1 VSDAGLHW
9 YHTLELP
16 GGELTP
22 GWFDTRGAV
31 DRVPWPAA
39 SLRGLRCLDVGPWD
53 GFWAFEMERRGA
65 DEVVAIDVPDPRGW
79 DWPARATP
87 TGMEMLGVMKG
98 EDRAFDVAARALRSR
113 VRRED
118 LSVYALDPERLGRF
132 DLVFLGSLLLHL
144 RDPVGALARVRA
156 VCRGTLVL
164 AETVELVASLRWPR
178 RPVARLEGDDAPW
191 WWQPNVATVRRMV
204 RAAGFRAVAATGL
217 YFVPLGPAHPRPP
230 LREGWREARTPAGR
244 ERLVARWLG
253 VPHTALRAVP
263 SAA

>member
-1 VSDAGLHW
+1 VSDLHW

-16 GGELTP
+16 GGEVTP
-22 GWFDTRGAV
+22 GWFDTRAAV
-31 DRVPWPAA
+31 DRVPWPRP
-39 SLRGLRCLDVGPWD
+39 SLDGLRCLDVGTWD

-65 DEVVAIDVPDPRGW
+65 AEVVAIDVPDPRGW

-87 TGMEMLGVMKG
+87 TGLAMLSVVKG
-98 EDRAFDVAARALRSR
+98 EDRAFDVAARALGSK

-118 LSVYALDPERLGRF
+118 LSVYDLAPERLGRF

-144 RDPVGALARVRA
+144 RDPVGALERARS
-156 VCRGTLVL
+156 VCGGSLVL
-164 AETVELVASLRWPR
+164 AETVELVSSLRWPR
-178 RPVARLEGDDAPW
+178 RPVARLEGADEPW

-204 RAAGFRAVAATGL
+204 GAAGFRVVASTGL

-230 LREGWREARTPAGR
+230 LRDQWREALSPAGR
-244 ERLVARWLG
+244 ERLIAGRLG

>member
-1 VSDAGLHW
+1 MSDAGLHW

-22 GWFDTRGAV
+22 GWFDTRAAV

-39 SLRGLRCLDVGPWD
+39 SLHGLRCLDVGTWD

-65 DEVVAIDVPDPRGW
+65 DEVVAIDVPDPGGW

-118 LSVYALDPERLGRF
+118 LSVYALHPERLGRF

-144 RDPVGALARVRA
+144 RDPVGALERVRA

-263 SAA
+263 SGG

>member
-1 VSDAGLHW
+1 VSADLHW

-22 GWFDTRGAV
+22 GWFDTRAAV
-31 DRVPWPAA
+31 DRVPWPAP
-39 SLRGLRCLDVGPWD
+39 SLSGLRCLDVGTWD

-65 DEVVAIDVPDPRGW
+65 AEVVAIDIPDPTAW

-87 TGMEMLGVMKG
+87 TGMAMLGVVKG
-98 EDRAFDVAARALRSR
+98 EDQAFDVAARAYDSK

-118 LSVYALDPERLGRF
+118 LSVYDLAPERLGEF

-144 RDPVGALARVRA
+144 RDPVGALERIRT
-156 VCRGTLVL
+156 VCTGSLVV
-164 AETVELVASLRWPR
+164 AETVELLSSLRWPR
-178 RPVARLEGDDAPW
+178 RPVARLEGTEAPW

-204 RAAGFRAVAATGL
+204 DAAGFRVVATRGM

-230 LREGWREARTPAGR
+230 LREQLSDARSPAGR
-244 ERLVARWLG
+244 ERLVASWLG